1 MVTSGL
7 QGSAVQPSTLPELR
21 MPYGAGLATVR
32 VSFRLSGVLLV
43 VAGALYM
50 STVVVDFLRGKAD
63 GAVLTMIG
71 AVAQLVG
78 GSKLVAQRYPAGPDT
93 VRRSVGILGLAIGLG
108 ILTNSLRNLLAGGGG
123 RDGSARDPYHSWT
136 ANRRRGGPDCGDFG
150 PHRPRP

>member
-1 MVTSGL
+1 
-7 QGSAVQPSTLPELR
+7 
-21 MPYGAGLATVR
+21 MPYGADLANVR

-50 STVVVDFLRGKAD
+50 STVVVDSLRGKAD
-63 GAVLTMIG
+63 GAVLTTIG

-108 ILTNSLRNLLAGGGG
+108 ILTNSLRNLLAGGAAGMDPLAILTIVG
-123 RDGSARDPYHSWT
+123 LLTGVAVVLIAAILALTDRARKADRKSVV
-136 ANRRRGGPDCGDFG
+136 
-150 PHRPRP
+150 